1 MRRPL
6 LPVILLLLLL
16 LPVDGRAESG
26 FARWKESFAAR
37 LAQQGYRAETIAL
50 FRANAVYLEKPLR
63 AQARQPEKTI
73 TFAAYRRYLLT
84 PQRID
89 GGRQALREQGP
100 LLTAAAAEYGIEREI
115 LAALWGVE
123 SNYGKGMGGNPLIA
137 SLATLA
143 YGGKRRDFFEGELLA
158 LLRLAEERGLPAGQ
172 MAGSWAGAMGHY
184 QFIPSTARRFCVDG
198 DGDGRVD
205 LCGSYP
211 DALASAGNYLKAL
224 GWRPG
229 DGRII
234 EVDQARGAKLLRRT
248 KGKPAAHPP
257 AYWRQAGLLPAG
269 SAPDHGALKL
279 VCADDGRG
287 GCFLAGAGFDRLKQW
302 NRSTYFA
309 LTILLL
315 ADQLTRAEGIAAP
328 N

>member
-1 MRRPL
+1 MRRL
-6 LPVILLLLLL
+6 LIPILLLLLL
-16 LPVDGRAESG
+16 LPAGGQAAPG
-26 FARWKESFAAR
+26 FDAWKESFAAK
-37 LAQQGYRAETIAL
+37 LVQKGFRAETVTL
-50 FRANAVYLEKPLR
+50 FRDNAVYLEKPLR

-73 TFAAYRRYLLT
+73 TFAAYRRFLLT

-89 GGRQALREQGP
+89 GGRQALREQGA
-100 LLTAAAAEYGIEREI
+100 LLSAAAAEYGVEREI

-123 SNYGKGMGGNPLIA
+123 SNYGKGLGSNPLIA

-211 DALASAGNYLKAL
+211 DALASAGNYLKGL
-224 GWRPG
+224 GWQPG

-234 EVDQARGAKLLRRT
+234 GVDQGKGMKLAKRARGKSVAR
-248 KGKPAAHPP
+248 PA
-257 AYWRQAGLLPAG
+257 AYWRHAGLLAAG
-269 SAPDHGALKL
+269 TAPGNGNFKL
-279 VCADDGRG
+279 VCADDGAG
-287 GCFLAGAGFDRLKQW
+287 GCFLVGAGFDRLKQW

-315 ADQLTRAEGIAAP
+315 ADQLTRAEGIAGS